1 MQGNRIGH
9 NCEDPV
15 ALAFIGAHVFIVERE
30 GRVVRVPLRGG
41 TLEALGEV
49 SSPAGAATDGR
60 ALWVVELAEDGS
72 LVRIDGD
79 GVEKVAGGLPFP
91 SAVAVADELV
101 VVACAGEGRDEGLVR
116 MVSSEAA
123 RGEPSG
129 ATHRRASSAEREAR
143 RVARGLEGPAGV
155 AVERGTAW
163 VLDRWGN
170 LLTVPLAEGGARVV
184 AAVPEP

>member
-30 GRVVRVPLRGG
+30 GRVVRVPLHGG

-79 GVEKVAGGLPFP
+79 GVEKVAGGLPRNDCCNLK
-91 SAVAVADELV
+91 SAVQEQGIRLIRYQDL
-101 VVACAGEGRDEGLVR
+101 
-116 MVSSEAA
+116 
-123 RGEPSG
+123 
-129 ATHRRASSAEREAR
+129 
-143 RVARGLEGPAGV
+143 
-155 AVERGTAW
+155 
-163 VLDRWGN
+163 
-170 LLTVPLAEGGARVV
+170 
-184 AAVPEP
+184 